1 MAADR
6 YRGWAAEM
14 AGPEDRDALHACAAR
29 EEEIATRIE
38 RLDPDAAV
46 VQRALRDELPDLESI
61 TRSVFDRPLTEQL
74 RVQAMGER
82 LGAATWTA
90 FAERERDAARRAVLL
105 GCAALEVASAETLE
119 RILAARA

>member
-1 MAADR
+1 MPTLDTHGLPDVAGIFAQLLGRVSVERQPLLLAIAERMAADR

-82 LGAATWTA
+82 LGAAT
-90 FAERERDAARRAVLL
+90 
-105 GCAALEVASAETLE
+105 
-119 RILAARA
+119 